1 MLDNILNRRSTR
13 RFTDQP
19 VSDTHLELLLRA
31 AMQAPSAKNEQP
43 WEFLVI
49 RKRETLL
56 ALSQADPYAGAV
68 KNATT
73 AIVLLCR
80 MDACGETEG
89 VTFWQQDMAAAAENI
104 LLAAQELGLGAVWL
118 ALAPVRSRMDYVQTL
133 LHLPEKL
140 VPFAMIPLGCPV
152 QWKAPD
158 NRYDSR
164 RVHYETAFPA
174 EGCET
179 SGTA

>member
-1 MLDNILNRRSTR
+1 MLDNILNQRSTR

-80 MDACGETEG
+80 MDA
-89 VTFWQQDMAAAAENI
+89 
-104 LLAAQELGLGAVWL
+104 
-118 ALAPVRSRMDYVQTL
+118 
-133 LHLPEKL
+133 
-140 VPFAMIPLGCPV
+140 
-152 QWKAPD
+152 
-158 NRYDSR
+158 
-164 RVHYETAFPA
+164 
-174 EGCET
+174 
-179 SGTA
+179 